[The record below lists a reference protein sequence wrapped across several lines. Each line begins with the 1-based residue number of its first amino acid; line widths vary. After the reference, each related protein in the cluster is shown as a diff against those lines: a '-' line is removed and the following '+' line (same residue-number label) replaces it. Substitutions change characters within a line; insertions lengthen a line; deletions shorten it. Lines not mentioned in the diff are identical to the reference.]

1 MKVSF
6 VLITTL
12 MLCASLTGHA
22 QPQTASG
29 SLKFSLSEAKDYALQ
44 NSPVLL
50 NSARDVEIAK
60 KKIWETT
67 ASGLPQA
74 TVSSA
79 YSYTPQLA
87 GLSDQLGSFI
97 PDFNPDDLKT
107 SFLATLQVNQL
118 IFSGQY
124 IVGLQASKAYA
135 NLSKLA
141 DSKSKIGVIE
151 NVTNIYFTVLVAYQ
165 TKHVLDSTLA
175 VVQKTL
181 FEAEQLLKNGFAE
194 ATDVDQVKI
203 LESNIR
209 SSLSVSERQIGIVE
223 RMLKYQMGLPIDGKI
238 ELTDNID
245 PLVSLMN
252 LDMAVAD
259 SFRLENNVDYR
270 LLDTQETLQKLNMKL
285 SKSEFLPVLS
295 GYYSRYESFD
305 NNFFNDQSPNTFG
318 LSLSFPLFS
327 SGQRLSKVSQ
337 SKIQYLKSQTD
348 KQMTS
353 EAIRLQYESALISFI
368 SARDVFMMQK
378 ESRDLALKIYK
389 RTITKFREGIGS
401 SLDLNQTQSQYLTS
415 EGNYFTALM
424 TLVSAKSKLESLTTG
439 AEN

>member
-1 MKVSF
+1 MKVSSII
-6 VLITTL
+6 VITL
-12 MLCASLTGHA
+12 VLCASLTGHA
-22 QPQTASG
+22 QPQTSTG
-29 SLKFSLSEAKDYALQ
+29 NLRFSLSEAKDYALQ

-50 NSARDVEIAK
+50 NSARDVEIAR

-74 TVSSA
+74 SFNSS

-107 SFLATLQVNQL
+107 SFLASIQVNQL

-124 IVGLQASKAYA
+124 IVGLQASKTYA

-151 NVTNIYFTVLVAYQ
+151 NLTNTYFTVLLAYQ
-165 TKHVLDSTLA
+165 TKHILDSTLA

-181 FEAEQLLKNGFAE
+181 FETEQMFKNGFVE

-203 LESNIR
+203 LESNVR

-223 RMLKYQMGLPIDGKI
+223 RILKYQMGLPIDGKI
-238 ELTDNID
+238 TLTDGLD
-245 PLVSLMN
+245 PLITLMN
-252 LDMAVAD
+252 LDVAVSD
-259 SFRLENNVDYR
+259 SFRLENNVDYK
-270 LLDTQETLQKLNMKL
+270 LLEAQETMMELNLKL

-295 GYYSRYESFD
+295 GYYSRYESLD

-337 SKIQYLKSQTD
+337 SKVEYMKMQTD
-348 KQMTS
+348 KQMMGDG
-353 EAIRLQYESALISFI
+353 IQLQYESALMSFI
-368 SARDVFMMQK
+368 SARDVFVMQK
-378 ESRDLALKIYK
+378 ESRDLAMRIYK
-389 RTITKFREGIGS
+389 RSITKFREGIGS
-401 SLDLNQTQSQYLTS
+401 SLDLNQTQSQYLAS
-415 EGNYFTALM
+415 EANYFVALM
-424 TLVSAKSKLESLTTG
+424 TMVTAKSKLESLT
-439 AEN
+439 AREEK